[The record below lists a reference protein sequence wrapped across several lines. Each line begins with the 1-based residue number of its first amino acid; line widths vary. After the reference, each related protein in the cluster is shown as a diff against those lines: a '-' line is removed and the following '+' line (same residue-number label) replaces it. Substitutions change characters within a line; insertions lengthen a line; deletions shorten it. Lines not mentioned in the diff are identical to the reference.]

1 MSDVSL
7 QQIEAAKDAV
17 SHPSHYTSGG
27 IECKDAMAAMMG
39 TGYCL
44 QPCANDG
51 KAVNLAPIALYWW
64 GCAFKYL
71 WRWVRKNGVQDLKKC
86 KQCIDFLI
94 EEIEPK
100 TTTETKGFARD
111 LYEWIDGVLNKNWC
125 IELPADLDRYKKRL
139 EALGVAL

>member
-39 TGYCL
+39 TSYCL
-44 QPCANDG
+44 QPCANWNEA
-51 KAVNLAPIALYWW
+51 KNLAPIAFYWW

-71 WRWVRKNGVQDLKKC
+71 WRWIRKNGIQDLEKC

-94 EEIEPK
+94 EESTTK
-100 TTTETKGFARD
+100 TTAKTNG
-111 LYEWIDGVLNKNWC
+111 
-125 IELPADLDRYKKRL
+125 
-139 EALGVAL
+139 LGGE